1 MFGIVVLIKLRSM
14 GGTMRRLTWWVGVFA
29 MVGVRAA
36 GAAAQGKPSLEQLDR
51 VMKKDGPAQQ
61 ALVKAIVAGNQAL
74 AKQNLL
80 TLQQGI
86 AEAQTFWVANKRTDA
101 MDFSKTVLKK
111 LDGLDKLI
119 STPNFDS
126 TAALAAVQDLNKSC
140 TDCHKVYRT
149 TDDDGRYLLKA
160 ASARGQ

>member
-1 MFGIVVLIKLRSM
+1 
-14 GGTMRRLTWWVGVFA
+14 MRRFVFWVGVFA
-29 MVGVRAA
+29 TVWVMAVV
-36 GAAAQGKPSLEQLDR
+36 AAAQAKPTLEQLDR

-61 ALVKAIVAGNQAL
+61 GLVKAIVAGNQTT

-86 AEAQTFWVANKRTDA
+86 AEAQTFWVANKRADA
-101 MDFSKTVLKK
+101 LEFSKTVLKK
-111 LDGLDKLI
+111 LDGLDKLL

-126 TAALAAVQDLNKSC
+126 TTALAAVQDLNKSC

-149 TDDDGRYLLKA
+149 TDDDGHYILKPG
-160 ASARGQ
+160 SVPGY

>member
-1 MFGIVVLIKLRSM
+1 
-14 GGTMRRLTWWVGVFA
+14 MRRFVSWVGVIA
-29 MVGVRAA
+29 IVWVMAVV
-36 GAAAQGKPSLEQLDR
+36 AAAQGKPSLEQLDR

-61 ALVKAIVAGNQAL
+61 ALVKALVAGNQAV

-101 MDFSKTVLKK
+101 IEFTKTVLKK

-119 STPNFDS
+119 SAPTLDS
-126 TAALAAVQDLNKSC
+126 TAALTAVQDLNRSC
-140 TDCHKVYRT
+140 TDCHKVYRS
-149 TDDDGRYLLKA
+149 TDDDGRYILKP
-160 ASARGQ
+160 GTVPGY

>member
-1 MFGIVVLIKLRSM
+1 
-14 GGTMRRLTWWVGVFA
+14 MRRFVFWVGVFA
-29 MVGVRAA
+29 TVWVMAA
-36 GAAAQGKPSLEQLDR
+36 VAAAQAKPTLEQLDR

-61 ALVKAIVAGNQAL
+61 GLVKAIVAGNQTT

-86 AEAQTFWVANKRTDA
+86 AEAQTFWVANKRADA
-101 MDFSKTVLKK
+101 LEFSKTVLKK
-111 LDGLDKLI
+111 LDGLDKLL

-126 TAALAAVQDLNKSC
+126 TTALAAVQDLNKSC

-149 TDDDGRYLLKA
+149 TDDDGHYILKPG
-160 ASARGQ
+160 SVPGY

>member
-1 MFGIVVLIKLRSM
+1 
-14 GGTMRRLTWWVGVFA
+14 MRRFVFWVGVFA
-29 MVGVRAA
+29 TVWVMAA
-36 GAAAQGKPSLEQLDR
+36 VAAAQAKPTLEQLDR

-61 ALVKAIVAGNQAL
+61 GLVKAIVAGNQAT

-86 AEAQTFWVANKRTDA
+86 AEAQTFWVANKRADA
-101 MDFSKTVLKK
+101 LEFSKTVLKK
-111 LDGLDKLI
+111 LDGLDKLL

-126 TAALAAVQDLNKSC
+126 TTALAAVQDLNKSC

-149 TDDDGRYLLKA
+149 TDDDGHYILKPG
-160 ASARGQ
+160 SVPGY

>member
-1 MFGIVVLIKLRSM
+1 
-14 GGTMRRLTWWVGVFA
+14 MRRFVFWVGVFA
-29 MVGVRAA
+29 TVWAMAA
-36 GAAAQGKPSLEQLDR
+36 VAAAQAKPTLEQLDR

-61 ALVKAIVAGNQAL
+61 GLVKAIVAGNQAT

-86 AEAQTFWVANKRTDA
+86 AEAQTFWVANKRADA
-101 MDFSKTVLKK
+101 LEFSKTVLKK
-111 LDGLDKLI
+111 LDGLDKLL

-126 TAALAAVQDLNKSC
+126 TTALAAVQDLNKSC

-149 TDDDGRYLLKA
+149 TDDDGHYILKPG
-160 ASARGQ
+160 SVPGY

>member
-1 MFGIVVLIKLRSM
+1 
-14 GGTMRRLTWWVGVFA
+14 MRRFVSLMGVFA
-29 MVGVRAA
+29 MVWVMAA
-36 GAAAQGKPSLEQLDR
+36 VAAAQAKPTLEQLDR

-61 ALVKAIVAGNQAL
+61 ALVKAIVAGNQAT

-101 MDFSKTVLKK
+101 LEFSRTVLKK

-126 TAALAAVQDLNKSC
+126 TVALAAVQDLNKSC

-149 TDDDGRYLLKA
+149 TDDDGHYILKPG
-160 ASARGQ
+160 SVPGY

>member
-1 MFGIVVLIKLRSM
+1 
-14 GGTMRRLTWWVGVFA
+14 MRRFVCWMSVFA
-29 MVGVRAA
+29 MVWVMAA
-36 GAAAQGKPSLEQLDR
+36 VAAAQAKPTLEQLDR

-61 ALVKAIVAGNQAL
+61 ALVKAIVAGNQAT
-74 AKQNLL
+74 AKQNLV

-101 MDFSKTVLKK
+101 LEFTKTVLKK

-126 TAALAAVQDLNKSC
+126 TVALAAVQDLNKSC
-140 TDCHKVYRT
+140 TECHKVYRT
-149 TDDDGRYLLKA
+149 TDDDGHYILKPG
-160 ASARGQ
+160 SVPGY

>member
-1 MFGIVVLIKLRSM
+1 
-14 GGTMRRLTWWVGVFA
+14 MRRFVSWVGVLA
-29 MVGVRAA
+29 TVWVMAA
-36 GAAAQGKPSLEQLDR
+36 VLAAQAKPSLEQLDR

-61 ALVKAIVAGNQAL
+61 ALVKAIVAGNQAA

-101 MDFSKTVLKK
+101 VDFTKTVLKK
-111 LDGLDKLI
+111 LDGLAKLI
-119 STPNFDS
+119 SAPTLDS
-126 TAALAAVQDLNKSC
+126 TTALAAVQDLNKSC

-149 TDDDGRYLLKA
+149 TDDDGRYILKPG
-160 ASARGQ
+160 SVPGY